1 MPVQF
6 PETYHIPTGRR
17 IFLQELVNSAAVRIE
32 AKRLGGEAGD
42 PYAKGIM
49 RTAAILLSLH
59 HGISVDEVEWEA
71 EQRAQ
76 QVFSMGQDWRR
87 ELRLFDSH
95 VKFNHDGEVF
105 DR

>member
-1 MPVQF
+1 MGVKF
-6 PETYHIPTGRR
+6 PETYHIPVGRR
-17 IFLQELVNSAAVRIE
+17 AFLQELVDSAAVRIE
-32 AKRLGGEAGD
+32 AKAHGGAEGD

-59 HGISVDEVEWEA
+59 HGISVEQVEWEA

-76 QVFSMGQDWRR
+76 QIFSMGQDWRR

-95 VKFNHDGEVF
+95 VAFNHEGEVF
-105 DR
+105 DQ